1 MAKTNTNAKTKTK
14 TKRIEDPRYAIFS
27 NCRVFKDTDAEITKI
42 NTKTYTKTMT
52 NTKCIEDPA
61 YAIFSKARSSRIS
74 NMTRPDQ
81 DRSGQR
87 REESNL
93 ADLILEL
100 TFLLISATSTI
111 SS

>member
-1 MAKTNTNAKTKTK
+1 MTNTNAKTKTKK

-27 NCRVFKDTDAEITKI
+27 KSRVFKDTDAEITKI

-81 DRSGQR
+81 TRPGQTR
-87 REESNL
+87 T
-93 ADLILEL
+93 DQDGK
-100 TFLLISATSTI
+100 
-111 SS
+111 